1 MTGMELLEA
10 LRADP
15 SLKSVP
21 FIMIS
26 AKAGDEARLDTL
38 AKGADDYLAKPFQAR
53 ELLLRV
59 HAQLQSTSVRIDL
72 EQRVNEHSR
81 DLEESQ
87 KSFVSLCV
95 TPSVSLRAAPTSG
108 TGASGCKWASIGPT
122 RRYVL
127 RRASASA
134 SRLTMRRARSHGVT
148 ASGQTRSG

>member
-1 MTGMELLEA
+1 MTGTELLEA
-10 LRADP
+10 IRSDAP
-15 SLKSVP
+15 LKSLP

-38 AKGADDYLAKPFQAR
+38 AKGADDYLEKPFRAR

-59 HAQLQSTSVRIDL
+59 HAQLQATSMRIDL

-95 TPSVSLRAAPTSG
+95 ASSVSRCCAPTSR
-108 TGASGCKWASIGPT
+108 TGASGCK
-122 RRYVL
+122 
-127 RRASASA
+127 
-134 SRLTMRRARSHGVT
+134 
-148 ASGQTRSG
+148 

>member
-15 SLKSVP
+15 LLKSVP

-87 KSFVSLCV
+87 KS
-95 TPSVSLRAAPTSG
+95 
-108 TGASGCKWASIGPT
+108 
-122 RRYVL
+122 
-127 RRASASA
+127 SACA
-134 SRLTMRRARSHGVT
+134 
-148 ASGQTRSG
+148 